1 MRVEGGSFDW
11 VWGLKEL
18 IITDQMDLPCHMRWW
33 DIEIDYVNDCVDSQW
48 VVWQVQVSGC

>member
-1 MRVEGGSFDW
+1 VRVEGGSFDW